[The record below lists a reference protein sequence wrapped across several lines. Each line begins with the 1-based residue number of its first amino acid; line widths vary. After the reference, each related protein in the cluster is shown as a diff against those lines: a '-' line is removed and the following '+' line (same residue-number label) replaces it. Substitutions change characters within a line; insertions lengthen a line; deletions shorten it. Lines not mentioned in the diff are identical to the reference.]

1 MTNLEAQTIL
11 PQIFDLLYK
20 MLLKKWANIYSP
32 LNGGEWWWVIFIPSD
47 RIRAQ
52 LKKKQIPSTSS
63 YPSYKLSTTTTP

>member
-52 LKKKQIPSTSS
+52 LKK
-63 YPSYKLSTTTTP
+63 